1 MGSLYICFVFE
12 KIFPRQYLYPCV
24 RYYRIG
30 IKKIN
35 CRKFL
40 WSKFDKIC
48 LLLELQMD

>member
-30 IKKIN
+30 IKKLIVGN
-35 CRKFL
+35 FYGVNLTKFVC
-40 WSKFDKIC
+40 F
-48 LLLELQMD
+48 